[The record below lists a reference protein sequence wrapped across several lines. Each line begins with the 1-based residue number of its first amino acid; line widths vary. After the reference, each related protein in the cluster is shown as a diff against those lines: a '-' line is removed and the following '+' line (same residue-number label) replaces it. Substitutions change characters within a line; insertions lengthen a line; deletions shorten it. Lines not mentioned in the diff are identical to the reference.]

1 MSPSIYKN
9 INVLEAPAYPISE
22 ASHYLLVPASTI
34 RWWVTGRYHSG
45 TAKPIIR
52 LPDHNGDGAL
62 LSFMNLVEIH
72 VLDAIRRK
80 HKVSLPKVRSAI
92 QFLQEH
98 IPGSK
103 HPLADQQLAAYGANL
118 FMEMYGVLV
127 NVSQHGQIAMRE
139 LIQLYLKRI
148 DRNPAGIPIRLYPFT
163 RRDEVE
169 GPRVVVIDPLISFG
183 RPVLVGTGIPTAVLA
198 ERFKAGE
205 SIEEL
210 ADDYQRERLEI
221 QEAIRC
227 ELYREAA

>member
-9 INVLEAPAYPISE
+9 IDVLEAPAYPISE
-22 ASHYLLVPASTI
+22 AAHYLLVPASTI

-52 LPDHNGDGAL
+52 LPHNGDGAL

-92 QFLQEH
+92 QFLEKE
-98 IPGSK
+98 IPNSK
-103 HPLADQQLAAYGANL
+103 HPLADQQLATDGANL
-118 FMEMYGVLV
+118 FMEMYGILV
-127 NVSQHGQIAMRE
+127 TVSQHGQVAMKE
-139 LIQLYLKRI
+139 LIEAYLKRI

-163 RRDEVE
+163 RKDEIE
-169 GPRVVVIDPLISFG
+169 GPRMVVIDPLISFG
-183 RPVLVGTGIPTAVLA
+183 RPVLAGTGIPTAILA

-205 SIEEL
+205 SIEQL
-210 ADDYQRERLEI
+210 ADDYRREPLHI